1 LNQQINNQNYSLVE
15 ESMTIQKVFDSFS
28 AAVADIHEGSTVF
41 IGNFAGPGGTPFFL
55 IRALA
60 QTGVKN
66 LTIVANTAG
75 GTGLTLDYD
84 DHRILFQ
91 NHQVKKVIAS
101 FPFSTSPKRPTEAEK
116 QILAGEVKLEMVPQ
130 GTLAERIRAGGAGI
144 AAFYTPTGPGTVIE
158 EGKEKRYF
166 NGRAHLLEYGL
177 RADFALVRAWKA
189 DQVGNL
195 IFRGTQRQFNPMMA
209 MGADVTIAEV
219 DEIVEAGAINPNHV
233 IVPGIY
239 VKRIVKV
246 TETTPFPRHLEA
258 GDFSSQG
265 GYAHG

>member
-1 LNQQINNQNYSLVE
+1 MSIN
-15 ESMTIQKVFDSFS
+15 KVFDSFS
-28 AAVADIHEGSTVF
+28 SAVADVRDGSVVF

-55 IRALA
+55 ITALA
-60 QTGVKN
+60 QQGAKN

-75 GTGLTLDYD
+75 GTGLTLDYN

-101 FPFSTSPKRPTEAEK
+101 FPFSTSAKRPSEAEK
-116 QILAGEVKLEMVPQ
+116 QILAGEVELEMVPQ

-166 NGRAHLLEYGL
+166 DGRAHLLEYGL
-177 RADFALVRAWKA
+177 KADYALVRAWKA
-189 DQVGNL
+189 DKLGNL
-195 IFRGTQRQFNPMMA
+195 IFRGTQRQFNPIMA
-209 MGADVTIAEV
+209 MGADMTIAEV
-219 DEIVEAGAINPNHV
+219 DEIVEPGEINPNHIV
-233 IVPGIY
+233 VPGIY

-246 TETTPFPRHLEA
+246 QENTGFPRHLEFE
-258 GDFSSQG
+258 DFHSRG
-265 GYAHG
+265 GQK

>member
-1 LNQQINNQNYSLVE
+1 MAIN
-15 ESMTIQKVFDSFS
+15 KVFDSFS
-28 AAVADIHEGSTVF
+28 AAVADVRDGSMVF

-55 IRALA
+55 IGALA
-60 QTGVKN
+60 RQGAKN

-101 FPFSTSPKRPTEAEK
+101 FPFSTSPKRPSEAEK
-116 QILAGEVKLEMVPQ
+116 QILADTVELEMVPQ

-144 AAFYTPTGPGTVIE
+144 AAFFTPTGPGTVIE

-166 NGRAHLLEYGL
+166 NGRPHLLEYGL

-189 DQVGNL
+189 DRYGNL

-209 MGADVTIAEV
+209 MAADISIAEV
-219 DEIVEAGAINPNHV
+219 DEIVEPGEINPNNV
-233 IVPGIY
+233 VVPGIY

-246 TETTPFPRHLEA
+246 VEKTPFPRHLEF
-258 GDFSSQG
+258 GDFHSREMMTDD
-265 GYAHG
+265 

>member
-1 LNQQINNQNYSLVE
+1 MAIN
-15 ESMTIQKVFDSFS
+15 KVFDSFS
-28 AAVADIHEGSTVF
+28 AAVADIKLGSTIF

-55 IRALA
+55 IRALK
-60 QTGVKN
+60 QLGVKN

-101 FPFSTSPKRPTEAEK
+101 FPFSTSPKRPTDAEK
-116 QILAGEVKLEMVPQ
+116 QILAGEVELEMVPQ

-166 NGRAHLLEYGL
+166 DGRAHLLEYGL
-177 RADFALVRAWKA
+177 KADFALVRAWKA
-189 DQVGNL
+189 DKLGNL

-209 MGADVTIAEV
+209 MAAKTTIAEV
-219 DEIVEAGAINPNHV
+219 DEIVEPGEINPNHV
-233 IVPGIY
+233 IVHCIY

-246 TETTPFPRHLEA
+246 VESTPFPRHLEL
-258 GDFSSQG
+258 GDFYNG
-265 GYAHG
+265 GQQ